1 MILMPF
7 VSRVLPAR
15 KAGIALVLACATGC
29 VRAELRPTLPMW
41 SHSEDVDTQVDAL
54 NVGLKREFVLRM
66 TSPAPH
72 RIRRAFLTV
81 PTRLPCQGGL
91 EPLTVSVDGRPELA
105 VPVGE
110 HEVRASFERD
120 DFSSDLVLDLELD
133 EGRCVRTAVY
143 STSLG
148 FAATSRTTISVSMP
162 ALANANL
169 RGLSGI
175 IAGQLG
181 LGRWI
186 GSVRLLGEVGVGGG
200 FCRKETCGKNDQ
212 GGAKSG
218 LAIPL
223 GVEAT
228 YRAFQLDLPRGT
240 SFGLVGLRYSY
251 TPVRLPTLAGDDQFA
266 VHGIH
271 AQLGW
276 QLVEVLR
283 GNLRHLERVGGMEVT
298 LPIGVLVDPAGK
310 AAFSAGLVARFLAP
324 I

>member
-1 MILMPF
+1 VISIPF
-7 VSRVLPAR
+7 VSRAVPAEL
-15 KAGIALVLACATGC
+15 AGIALVLACATGC
-29 VRAELRPTLPMW
+29 LRAELRPTLPML

-54 NVGLKREFVLRM
+54 DVGLKREFVLRM

-91 EPLTVSVDGRPELA
+91 EPLAVSVDGLPGLT
-105 VPVGE
+105 VPAGE

-120 DFSSDLVLDLELD
+120 DFSSDLVLDLDLD

-143 STSLG
+143 STSLA
-148 FAATSRTTISVSMP
+148 FEAASRTVISVSMP
-162 ALANANL
+162 VLANTSL
-169 RGLSGI
+169 RGLGGI
-175 IAGQLG
+175 IGGQLG
-181 LGRWI
+181 VGRWL
-186 GSVRLLGEVGVGGG
+186 GPVRLLGEVGVAGGY
-200 FCRKETCGKNDQ
+200 CRKATCGADDQ
-212 GGAKSG
+212 SQAKTG

-223 GVEAT
+223 SLEAT

-251 TPVRLPTLAGDDQFA
+251 VPVRLPTLAGDDRFA

-271 AQLGW
+271 AELGW
-276 QLVEVLR
+276 GLVESLK
-283 GNLRHLERVGGMEVT
+283 GNLRHLERVEGIEVM
-298 LPIGVLVDPAGK
+298 LPVGVLVDPAGK
-310 AAFSAGLVARFLAP
+310 AAFSGGIVLRFLIP